1 MGQIA
6 AGRAPQ
12 RMKAILGSC
21 IGLTLYNAEHQRG
34 AMAHVVLPASA
45 GREAAP
51 GKFADT
57 AVPRML
63 AMLKEHGL
71 APAALVAKLA
81 GGANMFNGSGPLQ
94 IGDAN
99 AAAVADALKRAGI
112 RIAAQDLGG
121 TRGRRV
127 EFDCATGKMTIQ
139 CAGGPARTL

>member
-1 MGQIA
+1 MGHIA
-6 AGRAPQ
+6 AGQAPQ

-21 IGLTLYNAEHQRG
+21 IGLALYNMERKKGVMGHI
-34 AMAHVVLPASA
+34 VLPESA

-63 AMLKEHGL
+63 AMLKEHGV
-71 APAALVAKLA
+71 APSALVAKLA
-81 GGANMFNGSGPLQ
+81 GGANMFNGSGPLR

-99 AAAVADALKRAGI
+99 ATAVADALKRAGI

-127 EFDCATGKMTIQ
+127 EFDCATGNLTIQ